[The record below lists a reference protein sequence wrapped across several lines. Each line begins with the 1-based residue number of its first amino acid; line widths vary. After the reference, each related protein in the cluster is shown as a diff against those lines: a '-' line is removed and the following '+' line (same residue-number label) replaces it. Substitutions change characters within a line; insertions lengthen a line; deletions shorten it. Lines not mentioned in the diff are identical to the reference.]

1 MNAIECP
8 RCKHVNSTIDNEL
21 IEIGGHAPI
30 RCAKCNEIYI
40 VWHNIDAEVADGG
53 NHIPLQL
60 PPLSVGTQV
69 LMITNIKHP
78 LAGNNCE
85 IVDKNH
91 RRYRVKFDDG
101 TLLWIPDHWVKRDHL
116 RNRHRNNG
124 N

>member
-8 RCKHVNSTIDNEL
+8 RCRHTNGTIDNEL

-30 RCAKCNEIYI
+30 RCVNCGEVYVI
-40 VWHNIDAEVADGG
+40 WHNVDIETTENG

-60 PPLSVGTQV
+60 PPLSIGTEA

-78 LAGNNCE
+78 LAGNSCK

-91 RRYRVKFDDG
+91 RRYRVRFDDG
-101 TLLWIPDHWVKRDHL
+101 TLLWIPDHWVKHDHSRD
-116 RNRHRNNG
+116 RHRNYRN
-124 N
+124 